1 MFEGPLNILCKSVNR
16 TLVRRLLP
24 SSSRSITTRSA
35 PNLNIALLG
44 FIRTPRFSF
53 KNSQKI
59 GRNSCRNYHKP
70 RRYRRAS
77 EIMSESKN
85 LVGKYDDKRPIV
97 WIDCEMT
104 GLDHLHDHIIQICC
118 LITDKNLNLLDDKGY
133 ESVIHCPKSTMDK
146 MDEWCTQ
153 HHGSSGLTAEVIASN
168 KTKEQVDKELLEYLK
183 RFMSKGTGILAGN
196 SVHVDRLF
204 LLREL
209 PNVVDYLTYRIID
222 VSSVMEFAKRHNPT
236 VERLMPPKIGVHTAK
251 QDIIESINQM
261 KFYRDV
267 YFKNE
272 DEIDVKA
279 VRREWKG
286 KDINGNRID

>member
-1 MFEGPLNILCKSVNR
+1 MLNI
-16 TLVRRLLP
+16 
-24 SSSRSITTRSA
+24 SS
-35 PNLNIALLG
+35 IALLKSVG
-44 FIRTPRFSF
+44 RPLVSGPRPVRQVLNFHSF
-53 KNSQKI
+53 NFRKQEASIETLSFRKGKSSKKTDRRLYHTKKYRSASQ
-59 GRNSCRNYHKP
+59 
-70 RRYRRAS
+70 
-77 EIMSESKN
+77 IMSNSSHLVKNYDSK
-85 LVGKYDDKRPIV
+85 KPIV

-118 LITDKNLNLLDDKGY
+118 LITDKDLNLLDGEGY
-133 ESVIHCPKSTMDK
+133 ESVIHCPKSTMDQ

-153 HHGSSGLTAEVIASN
+153 HHGNSGLTAEVIASN

-183 RFMSKGTGILAGN
+183 KFMSKGTGILAGN

-209 PNVVDYLTYRIID
+209 PSVVDYLTYRIID

-236 VERLMPPKIGVHTAK
+236 VERLMPPKIGAHTAK

-272 DEIDVKA
+272 DEISIRDVKKQW
-279 VRREWKG
+279 EG